1 MRKKIIVFLLMA
13 AFLAPVI
20 GAGLVQAQG
29 EDSQTALK
37 KMLNDLDTS
46 ITCLRR
52 RDIDDAKGLISG
64 ARSNYDENFSVENDR
79 PDLHNE
85 ITQAFD
91 SLSESLNEWAS
102 YPQISNENLQQSEED
117 VFVLRAKVSQAA
129 SLKGVSLSSL
139 YTYSMFIILGITA
152 VASLIITLLTKRL
165 VNWDQVRENKAKM
178 SEYLK
183 ELRAAQSKRDMK
195 QIHKLQQRQAEIR
208 RLQSQVFGATLKPT
222 IIYIIPMILL
232 FYTLTGMYSG
242 WVVAWSPF
250 NIGIPILAPE
260 GLVAFGVG
268 WWYILTYM
276 GFSQIFRKILIRD

>member
-37 KMLNDLDTS
+37 KMLNDFDTS

-52 RDIDDAKGLISG
+52 RDIDDAKELISD
-64 ARSNYDENFSVENDR
+64 ARSNYNENFSVENDK
-79 PDLHNE
+79 PDLHSE

-91 SLSESLNEWAS
+91 SLSENLSQADE
-102 YPQISNENLQQSEED
+102 EN
-117 VFVLRAKVSQAA
+117 VFALRAKVSQAA
-129 SLKGVSLSSL
+129 SLKGVSLSPL
-139 YTYSMFIILGITA
+139 YAHSMFIILGITA

-165 VNWDQVRENKAKM
+165 VNWDQVRESKAKI

-208 RLQSQVFGATLKPT
+208 KLQGQVFGATLKPT

-250 NIGIPILAPE
+250 NISIPILAPE

-268 WWYILTYM
+268 WWYILTYL